1 MTAAALEEKLGSADR
16 ATGAGSWGEAVRADE
31 AEAFPEELV
40 AALGP
45 GGFLAHFVPA
55 ALGGQLRSL
64 EDSAA
69 LVRAV
74 ARRDLTAAIALGQ
87 AFLGSVPVW
96 LRGEAHQKRR
106 QAEVLL
112 GGRLAALALT
122 EEAHGADIMASEVR
136 ATRAG
141 TDFALTGTKWLINN
155 GTRGELLTLFART
168 DAAGGLNG
176 FSLFQVDRA
185 RAELGTLPKQPTHGI
200 RGADISGVVLN
211 ETKVPGAAVVGNV
224 GSGVE
229 TALLALQV
237 TRVGCG
243 AFALGAA
250 DTALRVATR
259 FALERQLYG
268 GTVAELPHARDALA
282 AAYVDLLVC
291 ESLTRGAARG
301 LHTTPG
307 EASVSSAVVKFL
319 VPTLCESLARSAATV
334 LGARHYLRQGYAQGV
349 FQKMLRDLAVVP
361 LFDGS
366 TAVNLEG
373 VATQLLRWEPVRR
386 GGAQAADGEALAL
399 RFGGGELPPFDG
411 DGLALMALGRDEVLD
426 GLPHALFEL
435 AQANAKLLPV
445 ANRLAAAAERL
456 VADARASKAQKRSTA
471 LFALAE
477 RYCRLHAAASCV
489 HHWAQRRAGASPFF
503 REGEWVAA
511 AIARLLGDE
520 RPMSPAIAQRLFEQV
535 RGDRWLSHD
544 DVPAP

>member
-1 MTAAALEEKLGSADR
+1 MTAAALEEKLGPADR

-31 AEAFPEELV
+31 AEAFPEALV

-45 GGFLAHFVPA
+45 AGFLAHFVPVE
-55 ALGGQLRSL
+55 LGGALRSI

-74 ARRDLTAAIALGQ
+74 SRRDLTAAIALGQ

-96 LRGEAHQKRR
+96 LRGDAGQKKR
-106 QAEVLL
+106 QAEALL
-112 GGRLAALALT
+112 GGKLAALALT
-122 EEAHGADIMASEVR
+122 EEAHGADIMSSEVR

-141 TDFALTGTKWLINN
+141 TDFSLSGTKWLINN

-168 DAAGGLNG
+168 DDAGGLNG

-185 RAELGTLPKQPTHGI
+185 RAELGTLARQRTHGI
-200 RGADISGVVLN
+200 RGADISGVVLDQ
-211 ETKVPGAAVVGNV
+211 TKVPGAAVIGSL

-229 TALLALQV
+229 TVLLALQV

-268 GTVAELPHARDALA
+268 GPVAELPHARDVLGG
-282 AAYVDLLVC
+282 AYVDLLIC
-291 ESLTRGAARG
+291 ESLTLGATRG

-307 EASVSSAVVKFL
+307 EASVCSAVVKFL

-334 LGARHYLRQGYAQGV
+334 LGARHYLRHGHAQGV
-349 FQKMLRDLAVVP
+349 FQKVLRDLAVVP

-373 VATQLLRWEPVRR
+373 VATQLMRWEPVRR

-399 RFGGGELPPFDG
+399 RFGRGELPAFDG
-411 DGLALMALGRDEVLD
+411 DALALMALGRDEVLD
-426 GLPHALFEL
+426 TLPHALFEL
-435 AQANAKLLPV
+435 AQAAPKLLPV
-445 ANRLAAAAERL
+445 ANRLASATERL
-456 VADARASKAQKRSTA
+456 VADARASKAEKRSTA

-489 HHWAQRRAGASPFF
+489 HHWTMRRAGASGFF

-511 AIARLLGDE
+511 AVARLLGDD
-520 RPMSPAIAQRLFEQV
+520 RPLSPAIAQRLFEQV
-535 RGDRWLSHD
+535 RGNRWLSHD